1 MKAAARRSGLK
12 PGRHLTDAERTN
24 IVRLRRRG
32 HTHNEIAHRTGRSC
46 WTITQVLRAAGMTR
60 GRAGYRVPVA
70 MKARCAAIKAL
81 AQTGISEREA
91 AQQLG
96 LRIEQLRTTS
106 HRYSLRESLSVIST
120 LELGDLLG
128 ITDNAVKRAVHAGH
142 IPHTRWFR
150 AYVFTPEHVEAAQAA
165 YAETR
170 TLDEVEGW
178 LTSEQV
184 AAQMGV
190 SPDMFQV
197 HRTKARTPEFL
208 RIRMVRVV
216 GVPGR
221 MFRYH
226 PWDALDAAA
235 AWRARPT
242 KQRKAA

>member
-1 MKAAARRSGLK
+1 MTGRR
-12 PGRHLTDAERTN
+12 LTDAEKVR
-24 IVRLRRRG
+24 IVKLRRRG
-32 HTHNEIAHRTGRSC
+32 LTLKEIARKTGRSC
-46 WTITQVLRAAGMTR
+46 PSITEVLRTAGMTR

-70 MKARCAAIKAL
+70 MKARCAAIVTL
-81 AQTGISEREA
+81 AQTGISEREVA
-91 AQQLG
+91 LQLG
-96 LRIEQLRTTS
+96 LRIAQIRTTS

-128 ITDNAVKRAVHAGH
+128 ITDRAVKTAIHAGH
-142 IPHTRWFR
+142 LPYTRWFR
-150 AYVFTPEHVEAAQAA
+150 TYVFTPEQVEAAQAA

-170 TLDEVEGW
+170 TLEEVEGW

-190 SPDMFQV
+190 SLDMFQV
-197 HRTKARTPEFL
+197 HRNKARTPEFL

-226 PWDALDAAA
+226 PWDTLDAAA
-235 AWRARPT
+235 AWRARPKGRPT
-242 KQRKAA
+242 CTSGDQHNAAD